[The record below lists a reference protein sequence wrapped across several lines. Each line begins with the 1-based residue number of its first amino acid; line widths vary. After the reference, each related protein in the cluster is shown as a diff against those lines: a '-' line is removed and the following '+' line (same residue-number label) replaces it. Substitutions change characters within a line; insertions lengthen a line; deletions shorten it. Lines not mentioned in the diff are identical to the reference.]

1 MGQQAL
7 GVDRK
12 VEGQALGVDRRVGQ
26 MKAESGGAS
35 FRSGPE
41 RRTNESGKRGAS
53 FRDEPESRGCLRSGS
68 ESMGKAV
75 GVIQKVGRKPCT
87 WTRKFAFV

>member
-1 MGQQAL
+1 M
-7 GVDRK
+7 DP
-12 VEGQALGVDRRVGQ
+12 ESRRASFRSGPESGG
-26 MKAESGGAS
+26 ASFRSGPESGGAS

-53 FRDEPESRGCLRSGS
+53 FRDEPESRGCFRSGS
-68 ESMGKAV
+68 ESRGKSV

-87 WTRKFAFV
+87 WTRKFAFI